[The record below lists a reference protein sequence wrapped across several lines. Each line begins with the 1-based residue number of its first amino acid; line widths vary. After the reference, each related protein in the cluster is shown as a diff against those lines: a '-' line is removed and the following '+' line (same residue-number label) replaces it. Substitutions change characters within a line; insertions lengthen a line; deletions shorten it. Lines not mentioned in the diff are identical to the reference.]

1 MAKRRPT
8 PRTRGV
14 LEAPERPSAG
24 PSAAVRADRAPSAR
38 ELEER
43 EAAEPLLADDGIED
57 PMEADGVLVE
67 PEAALTEAEL
77 DQSVGRSAA
86 MMSVLVVISRVTGFL
101 RTSSQA
107 WALGATMLA
116 SCYTV
121 ANNLPNQLYELVMGG
136 MLVTAFLPVYMS
148 VKRKLGT
155 EGASAYASN
164 LVSLVV
170 LAMGALA
177 ILGFIFAAQVVW
189 TQSFGATADFD
200 HDLATW
206 FFRFFTIS
214 IVLYGLSSVFSGVL
228 NAERDYFWSTAAPIA
243 NNIIICLVFFAYGI
257 IAPHNPQ
264 AALLVLALGNPLGIL
279 TQVIL
284 QVPSLKRHGIRFRPY
299 FNVHDPAIKE
309 TLSIGLP
316 SLIVTFTSFVTVSV
330 MQSSALSVTASG
342 AAINYYSR
350 LWYTLPYAVLAIP
363 VTTAM
368 FTELSDAMSANNLPL
383 FVRGIWQGS
392 SRILFF
398 LVPFMLYLVVFAPC
412 LVALLGSG
420 SFTAEESAMNVEFLR
435 WLSLAL
441 PFYGLATYLQK
452 ICSAWRH
459 MLLFA
464 AANVVASVVQLVI
477 CLWGTPVFGLP
488 TVPVSSVIFF
498 ILVDGVTYLQLRRG
512 LGPIG
517 MSAILKSGL
526 RSLALGGVGA
536 ALGWGILFVLTSVLG
551 PAASLLQAAAYCVV
565 AGVPALVGTFGLA
578 LLAKV
583 PEASFISGL
592 LNRVRHV

>member
-1 MAKRRPT
+1 MGGRRAEK
-8 PRTRGV
+8 RTRGV
-14 LEAPERPSAG
+14 LAPEERPS
-24 PSAAVRADRAPSAR
+24 
-38 ELEER
+38 
-43 EAAEPLLADDGIED
+43 
-57 PMEADGVLVE
+57 
-67 PEAALTEAEL
+67 AALTEAEAAEPAIADDGIVDPMEPEGVLVEGEAALEEREL

-86 MMSVLVVISRVTGFL
+86 MMSVLVIISRITGFL

-148 VKRKLGT
+148 VKRRLGT

-170 LAMGALA
+170 LSMGALA
-177 ILGFIFAAQVVW
+177 VLGFIFAAQVVW

-243 NNIIICLVFFAYGI
+243 NNIIICLVFAVYGF
-257 IAPHNPQ
+257 IAERHPDL
-264 AALLVLALGNPLGIL
+264 ALLVLALGNPLGIL
-279 TQVIL
+279 TQVVM
-284 QVPSLKRHGIRFRPY
+284 QVPSLSAHGIRFRPTVN
-299 FNVHDPAIKE
+299 FRDPAIKE
-309 TLSIGLP
+309 TLAIGLP

-342 AAINYYSR
+342 AAINYYAR

-368 FTELSDAMSANNLPL
+368 FTELSDAMSAGNLPL
-383 FVRGIWQGS
+383 FTRGISQGS
-392 SRILFF
+392 CRILFF
-398 LVPFMLYLVVFAPC
+398 LVPFMLYLVVFAPD
-412 LVALLGSG
+412 LVALLGSR
-420 SFTAEESAMNVEFLR
+420 SFTAEEISMNVEFLR

-452 ICSAWRH
+452 VCSAWRH

-464 AANVVASVVQLVI
+464 GANVVASVVQLVI

-488 TVPVSSVIFF
+488 TVPVSSVVFF
-498 ILVDGVTYLQLRRG
+498 ILVDAVTYLWLRRG

-517 MSAILKSGL
+517 LTEIAKSGA
-526 RSLALGGVGA
+526 RSLAFGAAGALVAFGILSLVSGLVGEAPGFVGA
-536 ALGWGILFVLTSVLG
+536 
-551 PAASLLQAAAYCVV
+551 LLACVV
-565 AGVPALVGTFGLA
+565 GGVPAVLVTFGGAILCR
-578 LLAKV
+578 V
-583 PEASFISGL
+583 PEARFISTL
-592 LNRVRHV
+592 VARVRRS